1 MPAGSK
7 TAVWMLAAL
16 CAGVSIQSLNADDS
30 FTTDCQPFVQKFCLR
45 CHGEKT
51 PKADLSLSTY
61 KDEASVA
68 KGRKVWEGVVR
79 MVQSGEMPPEGEP
92 KPTAEDREQFLK
104 AVRGV
109 FVRHARPDPGSVTIR
124 RLNRAE
130 YNNTIRDLLGLDF
143 NPAEDFPADG
153 IGYGFDNIGDVL
165 SLSPVL
171 LERYLA
177 SAESIVEKV
186 QLVPPPQRA
195 QKVDA
200 IFLNHQGGDVLA
212 RKNNCRAL
220 ETDRRK
226 LETKLPAGADGTYK
240 LRARV
245 FAEQA
250 GDEPVK
256 ARLFL
261 TGKELATIEVK
272 ATTFET
278 AEVIEIEFSLDPAA
292 AQTKEMQL
300 GIGLANPFKDETVQR
315 VLWIQYLEYLPPAD
329 GRNGVQRKLFAATA
343 TTAKPE
349 RTRELLTR
357 LVTRAYRR
365 PPETNE
371 VERLAKLV
379 ESAEKQGLPWE
390 LAMRRGVQ
398 AVLISPKFL
407 FRVELDDRPDSY
419 KSHPIDEY
427 HLASRLSYF
436 LWSSMP
442 DDELFALAEK
452 KELSQNLPA
461 QVRRMLA
468 DPRSKSLVDQFAMQ
482 WLQVGRLDTFVPDAK
497 QFPSFNDQLRRAM
510 RRETELFFESVI
522 REDRNIFTLLDADYT
537 FLNEPLAKHYRIVD
551 TSGNRTGQA
560 PTRAAGQPIRGE
572 EFQRVSLS
580 DGERGGLLTQAS
592 LLAASSTPTRTSPVK
607 RGNWV
612 LERILGTP
620 PPPPPPN
627 VPPLPES
634 PQAIEAASVRQRL
647 EQHRSNPACANC
659 HARIDPIGFAFENY
673 DSIGAFRLKDGEFPI
688 DASGTLPDGRSF
700 KGPAELKA
708 VLMKDKEQFSRCLTE
723 KLLTFALG
731 RGVEYYDAP
740 TIDRVIA
747 ELAKSDY
754 KFSTLVTEIVLSEPF
769 RLRRGKEPSP

>member
-1 MPAGSK
+1 
-7 TAVWMLAAL
+7 
-16 CAGVSIQSLNADDS
+16 
-30 FTTDCQPFVQKFCLR
+30 
-45 CHGEKT
+45 
-51 PKADLSLSTY
+51 
-61 KDEASVA
+61 
-68 KGRKVWEGVVR
+68 
-79 MVQSGEMPPEGEP
+79 
-92 KPTAEDREQFLK
+92 
-104 AVRGV
+104 
-109 FVRHARPDPGSVTIR
+109 
-124 RLNRAE
+124 
-130 YNNTIRDLLGLDF
+130 
-143 NPAEDFPADG
+143 
-153 IGYGFDNIGDVL
+153 
-165 SLSPVL
+165 
-171 LERYLA
+171 
-177 SAESIVEKV
+177 
-186 QLVPPPQRA
+186 
-195 QKVDA
+195 VDA
-200 IFLNHQGGDVLA
+200 IFLNHQGGDVIA

-226 LETKLPAGADGTYK
+226 LETKLPAGTDGTYK

-250 GDEPVK
+250 GDEPAK

-261 TGKELATIEVK
+261 TSKELATIEVK

-278 AEVIEIEFSLDPAA
+278 AETVEIEFTLDSAA

-300 GIGLANPFKDETVQR
+300 GIGLANPFKNETAQR
-315 VLWIQYLEYLPPAD
+315 VLWIHYLEYLPPAD
-329 GRNGVQRKLFAATA
+329 ARPPLQRKLFAASSA
-343 TTAKPE
+343 TSKPE
-349 RTRELLTR
+349 RTRELLKK
-357 LVTRAYRR
+357 LVTRAFRR
-365 PPETNE
+365 PPEADE

-390 LAMRRGVQ
+390 TAMRRGVQ
-398 AVLISPKFL
+398 AVLVSPKFL
-407 FRVELDDRPDSY
+407 FRVELDDRPDSPQQ
-419 KSHPIDEY
+419 HPIDEY
-427 HLASRLSYF
+427 QLASRLSYF

-442 DDELFALAEK
+442 DEELFALAER
-452 KELSQNLPA
+452 KELSKNLPA

-468 DPRSKSLVDQFAMQ
+468 DPKSKSLVDQFAMQ

-497 QFPSFNDQLRRAM
+497 QFPTFNEQLRKAM
-510 RRETELFFESVI
+510 RRETELFFESIV
-522 REDRNIFTLLDADYT
+522 REDRNIFMLLDSDYT

-551 TSGNRTGQA
+551 TNGNRAGQA
-560 PTRAAGQPIRGE
+560 PTRPVGQPIRGE
-572 EFQRVSLS
+572 EFQRVSLA

-647 EQHRSNPACANC
+647 EQHRANAVCANC

-673 DSIGAFRLKDGEFPI
+673 DSVGAYRLKDGEFPI

-740 TIDRVIA
+740 TIDRVSA
-747 ELAKSDY
+747 ELARNDY